1 MEPLFYPEVWHGPYT
16 ANPGE
21 RAVRPR
27 RKLIS
32 SDQTRAV
39 IHHVGA
45 SGIEALNPD
54 LSGLT
59 RDCWS

>member
-39 IHHVGA
+39 IITWA
-45 SGIEALNPD
+45 RRALK
-54 LSGLT
+54 L
-59 RDCWS
+59 